1 VRECVNVDR
10 GLRDDPTMT
19 RSAEAPDGY
28 HSINPYIVVEGVEE
42 LVGFL
47 AEVFGGVERGER
59 EIAPDGTIGHTE
71 VQVGDS
77 VLMLSEASSAYP
89 PRPSVNFAYVTDV
102 DSVFRAAISA
112 GATAILEPVMQP
124 WGDRI
129 GGFHDPFDNRWW
141 VATRVT

>member
-1 VRECVNVDR
+1 
-10 GLRDDPTMT
+10 MT
-19 RSAEAPDGY
+19 GAAAAPGGY

-47 AEVFGGVERGER
+47 REVFGGVERGER

-71 VQVGDS
+71 VQIGDS
-77 VLMLSEASSAYP
+77 VLMRSEASSAYP
-89 PRPSVNFAYVTDV
+89 PRPSVNFAYVADV

-112 GATAILEPVMQP
+112 GATTILELVMQP

-141 VATRVT
+141 VATRIT

>member
-1 VRECVNVDR
+1 
-10 GLRDDPTMT
+10 MT
-19 RSAEAPDGY
+19 RAAEPPDGY

-47 AEVFGGVERGER
+47 REVFGGVERGER

-112 GATAILEPVMQP
+112 GSTAILEPVMQP